1 MYEHCHKQIFQNFH
15 IQIIFRKFWAYNTQ
29 YSTAKNKSLPEQIL
43 CLLEER
49 AGKDDDKVGGVPHLR
64 LLHLGAEDH
73 QLGGRVLHLQLSA

>member
-1 MYEHCHKQIFQNFH
+1 MWIWW
-15 IQIIFRKFWAYNTQ
+15 IRIRIRIRNTA
-29 YSTAKNKSLPEQIL
+29 AKNGLYPGTVPEQIL